1 MEDEEKRLKTELLS
15 SNRDFLTVVQ
25 GASIGQLLSNAPP
38 VSPSPSTSTS
48 NPPPMLTWQASAAP
62 PGLGHSSPISA
73 NSLDLERS
81 ASTKKRRLNM
91 TIPASP
97 DAHAHAQPLQGS
109 MLVDNQAHS
118 QELPADKVRS
128 HSLPPLKPLIAATM
142 AYQTLQWSTSLN
154 PCPILGALFEGFLTR
169 WESWPYVIVAAPPF
183 LVDPARQI
191 QASLYFLVF
200 LFSLLA
206 LLKLFMRALH
216 PQQPQPFWFMRSTR
230 MGLYSLSSRVT

>member
-48 NPPPMLTWQASAAP
+48 NPPPTLTWQASAAP
-62 PGLGHSSPISA
+62 PGLGHPSPISA

-91 TIPASP
+91 AIPASP
-97 DAHAHAQPLQGS
+97 DAHTHAQPLHGS
-109 MLVDNQAHS
+109 MLVNDQAHS

-128 HSLPPLKPLIAATM
+128 HSLPPLKPLIAANDGIPDPSMKHVTK
-142 AYQTLQWSTSLN
+142 SL
-154 PCPILGALFEGFLTR
+154 PHLGRTFRGVFDMLRVLT
-169 WESWPYVIVAAPPF
+169 IC
-183 LVDPARQI
+183 
-191 QASLYFLVF
+191 
-200 LFSLLA
+200 
-206 LLKLFMRALH
+206 H
-216 PQQPQPFWFMRSTR
+216 RSSV
-230 MGLYSLSSRVT
+230 LYSKGLLTLIFFVNP